1 MNFSEKHPI
10 YLQISDYICES
21 ILNRKWKGEDRIPSI
36 RELAVTIEVNPNTV
50 MHAYQYLQDKEIIY
64 NQRGIGFFISEDAYR
79 RIKEMKKAEFIEQE
93 LPRLFKMMRLLGM
106 DLKDLETYYKN
117 FDIRELKEEKV

>member
-21 ILNRKWKGEDRIPSI
+21 ILNGKWKGEDRIPSI

-79 RIKEMKKAEFIEQE
+79 RIKDMKKAEFVEQE
-93 LPRLFKMMRLLGM
+93 LPRLFKMMKLLDM
-106 DLKDLETYYKN
+106 DLKDLESYFRN
-117 FDIRELKEEKV
+117 FEADKLEEEKV

>member
-1 MNFSEKHPI
+1 MDFAGNPPI

-79 RIKEMKKAEFIEQE
+79 RIKEMKKEEFVEQE
-93 LPRLFKMMRLLGM
+93 LPRLFKMMKLLDM
-106 DLKDLETYYKN
+106 DMKDLETYYKE
-117 FDIRELKEEKV
+117 FDVNTPKEEKV